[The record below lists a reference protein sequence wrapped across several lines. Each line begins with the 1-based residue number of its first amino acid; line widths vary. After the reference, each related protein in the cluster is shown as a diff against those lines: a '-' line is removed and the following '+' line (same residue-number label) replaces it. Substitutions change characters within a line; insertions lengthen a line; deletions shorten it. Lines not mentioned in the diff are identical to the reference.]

1 MTDTNNTKQSSI
13 TRAELIEAMM
23 KVTIDDPED
32 KAPLMALMERLQS
45 GEPFDLD
52 DTKQWLKKNYEGT
65 GCKCPAC
72 GKHVQLKDRTITSA
86 MAKALIAISK
96 HQGEVNISE
105 LKEIRGGDYAKLRY
119 WGLIEEVRSGRWQ
132 ITHKGRQ
139 FVHDKVRVPKVA
151 WVYNKRARSFNEE
164 ETINIREA
172 LGKPSLYQ
180 ELMQ

>member
-13 TRAELIEAMM
+13 TREGLLTTLNQILEEGDMCQVEDLI
-23 KVTIDDPED
+23 T
-32 KAPLMALMERLQS
+32 RLKS

-52 DTKQWLKKNYEGT
+52 DTKQWLKENYEGT

-72 GKHVQLKDRTITSA
+72 GKHVQLKDRKISSA
-86 MAKALIAISK
+86 MAKALITISK

-119 WGLIEEVRSGRWQ
+119 WSLIEEVRPGRWK

-139 FVHDKVRVPKVA
+139 FVHDKVRVPKVV
-151 WVYNKRARSFNEE
+151 WVYNNRVRRFNEE

-180 ELMQ
+180 ELMK